1 MAYFDIFNNIE
12 YKFPN
17 GVTHEVKNIFTR
29 PVFSS
34 NVAENIVLDS
44 NQSPDNLATSLYE
57 DPSLYYMNLL
67 YNNIISDDYW
77 PVTGE
82 EYTSE
87 IESNYAGYSF
97 HMLETP
103 GTKPSIG
110 DVIIL
115 KSDFDGFVPDED
127 DLSAQTLSYGIV
139 ESWNPTYRKMWIKN
153 YQFGSTGAQSETD
166 LFKEDNRFYIFKRN
180 SDGQYPDDSQIVTSN
195 VGGDNDAFA
204 LDPNYA
210 GNSGDE
216 FTMKRVSKY
225 INSLDSFQDI
235 ENDIKINPFTKNIVF
250 SGSFYVAL
258 SQTNFAGLTYN
269 SGNTNGTCSLLEG
282 FILSANGQTGPD
294 NGLYTTP
301 NSSPSP
307 SISRFYTKTIQDSIL
322 NENEDKRNI
331 SIIPESAVGD
341 VIQSIASN
349 FNG

>member
-1 MAYFDIFNNIE
+1 MAYFDLFSNIE

-34 NVAENIVLDS
+34 NVDESLELSN
-44 NQSPDNLATSLYE
+44 NQSPDSLAISLYE
-57 DPSLYYMNLL
+57 DPSLYYLNLL
-67 YNNIISDDYW
+67 YNNIISDNYW
-77 PVTGE
+77 PISGE
-82 EYTSE
+82 EYTSA
-87 IESNYAGYSF
+87 IESTYAGYSF
-97 HMLETP
+97 HILETP
-103 GTKPSIG
+103 ENPPSIG

-127 DLSAQTLSYGIV
+127 DLTAQTLSYGIV

-153 YQFGSTGAQSETD
+153 YQFGSTGAQSEVD
-166 LFKEDNRFYIFKRN
+166 LFKEDTRFYIFRRN
-180 SDGQYPDDSQIVTSN
+180 ADGEYPEDSQIRASN
-195 VGGDNDAFA
+195 ISGDNNAFA

-216 FTMKRVSKY
+216 FTMKRVSNY
-225 INSLDSFQDI
+225 LSSIDIFENSVQ
-235 ENDIKINPFTKNIVF
+235 NIKINPFTKNIVF

-258 SQTNFAGLTYN
+258 SQTDFAGLTYN

-307 SISRFYTKTIQDSIL
+307 SISRFYAKTIQDSIL

-349 FNG
+349 FND